1 MKPKFY
7 FPFILASLLAIAAC
21 KKEEE
26 TTESVNSDAELIT
39 ATDNNRGETE
49 SNTIFTMSKGGLD
62 RRLGAKTNGTDTFDV
77 PSCAIETLDTLSNP
91 KKYIIDFGQAG
102 CQCFDGKTRKGRLI
116 LTWTGNPW
124 DSLSYRQIIADSF
137 FINNVRWSYQH
148 RETNLGRKPP
158 MGHPVMRVEVLD
170 CKIYGADGVVDF
182 KSDRTQEL
190 VRGHESPTIFSDD
203 EFMVKGA
210 TNGTDRN
217 GNVFTT
223 IITQPLKFRPDCRY
237 FSSGKMELRRNG
249 SEVRTLDYGSGS
261 CDNQATMI
269 IQGKSFPFTLK

>member
-7 FPFILASLLAIAAC
+7 YTLILASFLVFVAC
-21 KKEEE
+21 KKEKE
-26 TTESVNSDAELIT
+26 TTNSINSTDELIT

-49 SNTIFTMSKGGLD
+49 SNTIFTMSKGGWD

-77 PSCAIETLDTLSNP
+77 PSCAVETLDTLSNP
-91 KKYIIDFGQAG
+91 KKYIIDFGQTG
-102 CQCFDGKTRKGRLI
+102 CECFDGKTRKGRLI

-124 DSLSYRQIIADSF
+124 DSLSQKQIIADSF
-137 FINNVRWSYQH
+137 FINNVRWTYQH

-170 CKIYGADGVVDF
+170 CKIMGADGVVDF

-190 VRGHESPTIFSDD
+190 VRGHETPMIFSDD

-210 TNGTDRN
+210 TNGSDRK
-217 GNVFTT
+217 GNVFST

-237 FSSGKMELRRNG
+237 FTSGKVELRRNN
-249 SEVRTLDYGSGS
+249 SEVRTLDYGSGN
-261 CDNQATMI
+261 CDNEATMI
-269 IQGKSFPFTLK
+269 IQGKSYPFTLK